1 MQVLI
6 PISFVGTVWKEIV
19 QFFVDIE
26 PISNLIEKS
35 LITAERKSTN
45 KLNVSNGISIELLN
59 FSTGYDN
66 KTILSDISAEFDN
79 KKFTAIVGSS
89 GSGKSLI
96 LKALLGFV
104 KPRSGEVRWNNRN
117 LYDLDFLEISKYAAV
132 VPQNVFLI
140 RGSIESNIRYSSKGV
155 TALDIDRAIKA
166 SQLSDRIGSFKYG
179 LQTDV
184 GEHGLKLSGG
194 ERQLIGL
201 ARALV
206 RNPKVLILDEPTS
219 ALDAKTEID
228 LINQTILSLTDLTRI
243 MVTHQLK
250 LAIYA
255 DNILVVDRGRIVEQG
270 THQELMDKKGF
281 YYTLVNSQVDLMS

>member
-45 KLNVSNGISIELLN
+45 KLNVSNGVSIELLN

-270 THQELMDKKGF
+270 THQELLNKRGF
-281 YYTLVNSQVDLMS
+281 YYNLWCSQNN

>member
-270 THQELMDKKGF
+270 THQELLNKRGF
-281 YYTLVNSQVDLMS
+281 YYNLWCSQNN